1 MLSMIAVAC
10 GGSTEEVVE
19 EVAVE
24 DEHDHEDHSTL
35 EEVQERGFLKCGVST
50 GATGFTE
57 VADDGSYSGFDVD

>member
-35 EEVQERGFLKCGVST
+35 EEVQERGFLKCCLLYTSPSPRDLST
-50 GATGFTE
+50 SRMPSSA
-57 VADDGSYSGFDVD
+57 